1 MLCFVHLYVEDIFY
15 GVNLYHCISIFYLIQ
30 KRLDKKISNNSLETC
45 FSTRCENVFLRDVH
59 LHYQDVYQSE
69 YKVVLFR
76 LDCHIYTCMF
86 YTIHMYVKLWPWHT
100 SLTYPPPHISP
111 HDLQFVLFFDDTCIY
126 WCTFCVWFWI
136 FSDMI
141 ALYVENT
148 CWCMFVTIAQYI
160 QKHYYLTILNA
171 VQ

>member
-1 MLCFVHLYVEDIFY
+1 MWKCV
-15 GVNLYHCISIFYLIQ
+15 
-30 KRLDKKISNNSLETC
+30 
-45 FSTRCENVFLRDVH
+45 RDVVH

-76 LDCHIYTCMF
+76 LDCHIYTCML

-141 ALYVENT
+141 VLYVENT
-148 CWCMFVTIAQYI
+148 CWCMFVTIAQYSEALLSHHI
-160 QKHYYLTILNA
+160 ECCTIIAICSLFTNLL
-171 VQ
+171 